1 MRDLKQFIKTSLSEF
16 LNENNKLD
24 ISNILS
30 TVRRK
35 YLKETMV
42 DEVWK
47 LNNGY
52 CEDIAY
58 DFIDIIGGENQN
70 TYIIDDGW
78 FWSTDEI
85 SEFKTKTGEYWNVEN
100 LKKFGAPP
108 LGWENLDKL
117 DLNGHVWIYS
127 NGKHYDVEI
136 LNGVNNFWDLPIY
149 KRQINGLEI
158 LKK

>member
-1 MRDLKQFIKTSLSEF
+1 MKTQT
-16 LNENNKLD
+16 
-24 ISNILS
+24 ILS
-30 TVRRK
+30 KLKDK

-58 DFIDIIGGENQN
+58 DFIEIIGGENNN

-78 FWSTDEI
+78 FWSGDKI
-85 SEFKTKTGEYWNVEN
+85 SELKTKTGEYWNIDN
-100 LKKFGAPP
+100 LKKYGEPPFG
-108 LGWENLDKL
+108 WKNLNKL

-127 NGKHYDVEI
+127 KGKHYDVET
-136 LNGVNNFWDLPIY
+136 LNGVDNFWELPIY
-149 KRQINGLEI
+149 KRQLRRLGFVF
-158 LKK
+158 